1 MKTVTISTE
10 EYRRLLQS
18 EDLAHRQRFTI
29 KNLEKE
35 LDRQKVRSSRFA
47 HRTLQILLHSGYTM
61 NELMLL
67 YKEEECRH

>member
-29 KNLEKE
+29 KNLERE
-35 LDRQKVRSSRFA
+35 LERQKARSSRFA
-47 HRTLQILLHSGYTM
+47 HKTLNILLNHYTM
-61 NELMLL
+61 EELMLL
-67 YKEEECRH
+67 YKEGECRH